1 MTSAL
6 AALLTPQG
14 KGAIASIGLRGNST
28 WDTLRDIF
36 HPISGNPLP
45 ENPVVD
51 RYWFGRLGEEMQD
64 EAILAVLSGAPDWAM
79 EIHVHGGREM
89 TRYLLDLLERRGVA
103 TKTWEKHQPG
113 ASYLEILSRA
123 ATTRTAGMILDQ
135 MNGAF
140 EAEIQAIL
148 EDLASGEMGKSSER
162 MANLIRWIPL
172 CRHLVHPYRIVV
184 AGATNVGK
192 SSLVNCMAGYHRA
205 IVSEEAGTTRDAV
218 ATMITIDGWPVEVID
233 TAGLRETGELLEAAG
248 IDLTWEELEQAD
260 LILWVLDA
268 SRPPVLPQRSR
279 ENLHL
284 VINKVDL
291 APAWNL
297 DDYSDS
303 PRVSSRTGE
312 GVETLLQSL
321 SDWLVPQVPAPGTP
335 LPVKEDHARKIEAAS
350 SHLASGEIEAARKI
364 LLRLKEEVMIGADPD
379 FSL

>member
-1 MTSAL
+1 MTSPS

-14 KGAIASIGLRGNST
+14 KGAIASIGLRGKGT
-28 WDTLRDIF
+28 WDTLRDLF
-36 HPISGNPLP
+36 HPISGNLLP
-45 ENPVVD
+45 ELPEVD

-64 EAILAVLSGAPDWAM
+64 EAILAVLSGAPEWAM

-103 TKTWEKHQPG
+103 TKTWEDNQSSG
-113 ASYLEILSRA
+113 SYQEILSRA

-140 EAEIQAIL
+140 EREIQAIL
-148 EDLASGEMGKSSER
+148 EELDSGDIGQSSER

-192 SSLVNCMAGYHRA
+192 SSLVNCMAGYQRA
-205 IVSEEAGTTRDAV
+205 IVSAEAGTTRDAV
-218 ATMITIDGWPVEVID
+218 ATLMNIDGWPVEVID

-248 IDLTWEELEQAD
+248 IDVTWEELEQAD

-268 SRPPVLPQRSR
+268 SRPPLHPPRSR

-284 VINKVDL
+284 VI
-291 APAWNL
+291 
-297 DDYSDS
+297 
-303 PRVSSRTGE
+303 
-312 GVETLLQSL
+312 
-321 SDWLVPQVPAPGTP
+321 
-335 LPVKEDHARKIEAAS
+335 
-350 SHLASGEIEAARKI
+350 
-364 LLRLKEEVMIGADPD
+364 
-379 FSL
+379 